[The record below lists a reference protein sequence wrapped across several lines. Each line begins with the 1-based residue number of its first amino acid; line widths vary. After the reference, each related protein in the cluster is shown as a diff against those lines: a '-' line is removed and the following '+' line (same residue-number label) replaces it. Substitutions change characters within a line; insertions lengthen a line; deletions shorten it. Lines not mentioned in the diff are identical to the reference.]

1 MISLRCVRSVPTR
14 EFSSAAS
21 IPSPNRESFNMTSQL
36 HRAKSDVGRVL
47 HLSESNVAS
56 RPSHP
61 QLFLARVDFFALRRI
76 LHPNLTAPS
85 PMSRRVLRFTES
97 NVTSRPSHPRVFF
110 SRVDSLALR
119 RILHYDLTA
128 PHPMSRQILPTL
140 ESSSAAS
147 IPSANDE
154 SFITT

>member
-1 MISLRCVRSVPTR
+1 MISPCRVRSLPTR

-47 HLSESNVAS
+47 HLTESNVAS

-61 QLFLARVDFFALRRI
+61 RVFFARVDSFALRRI
-76 LHPNLTAPS
+76 LHHDLTAPRS
-85 PMSRRVLRFTES
+85 MSRRVL
-97 NVTSRPSHPRVFF
+97 
-110 SRVDSLALR
+110 A
-119 RILHYDLTA
+119 
-128 PHPMSRQILPTL
+128 TL

-154 SFITT
+154 SFIMT

>member
-1 MISLRCVRSVPTR
+1 MISPRRIRSLP
-14 EFSSAAS
+14 FSSAAS
-21 IPSPNRESFNMTSQL
+21 IPSPNHESFNMTSQL

-47 HLSESNVAS
+47 HLTESNVAS

-61 QLFLARVDFFALRRI
+61 RVFFARVDSFALRRI
-76 LHPNLTAPS
+76 LHHNFTAPS

-97 NVTSRPSHPRVFF
+97 NVASRPSHPRVFF
-110 SRVDSLALR
+110 PRVDSFALR

-128 PHPMSRQILPTL
+128 PRPMSRRVLPTL
-140 ESSSAAS
+140 QSSSAAS

-154 SFITT
+154 SFIMT